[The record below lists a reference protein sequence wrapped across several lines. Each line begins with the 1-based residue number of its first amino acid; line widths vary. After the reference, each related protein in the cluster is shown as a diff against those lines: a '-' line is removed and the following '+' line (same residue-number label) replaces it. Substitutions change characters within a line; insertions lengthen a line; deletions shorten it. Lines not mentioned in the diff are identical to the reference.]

1 MIDLD
6 HFKRYNDEH
15 GHIAGDRVLEQLAG
29 IIAEQC
35 RSSDMPSRFG
45 GEEFAVLFPQ
55 TGTETAMR
63 ISERLRQV
71 ICAEPFSHEKHQP
84 EGRLTVSIGIA
95 SFPAD
100 AKDWYTLIN
109 NADRALY
116 HAKSS
121 GRNRVCSFSSISSK
135 EETP

>member
-1 MIDLD
+1 
-6 HFKRYNDEH
+6 
-15 GHIAGDRVLEQLAG
+15 
-29 IIAEQC
+29 
-35 RSSDMPSRFG
+35 MPSRFG
-45 GEEFAVLFPQ
+45 GEEFTVLFPQ

-71 ICAEPFSHEKHQP
+71 ICAEPVAHEKRQP

-100 AKDWYTLIN
+100 ATDWYTLIN

-121 GRNRVCSFSSISSK
+121 GRNQVCAFSSISKK
-135 EETP
+135 EETA